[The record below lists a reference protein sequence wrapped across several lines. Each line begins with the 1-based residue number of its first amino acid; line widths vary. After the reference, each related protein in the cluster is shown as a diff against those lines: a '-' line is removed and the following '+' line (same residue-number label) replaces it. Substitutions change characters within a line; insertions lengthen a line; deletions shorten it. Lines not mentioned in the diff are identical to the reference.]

1 MPGINSILDIG
12 RQALFAHQSAIEVIG
27 NNIAN
32 ANTPGYRRQEVRLEE
47 AMAIDFYPGQLG
59 TGVKAK
65 EVFRHFDAFIEEQ
78 YNTRASLRELYDKLH
93 EALQNVEILFKEGED
108 GGINKALAKFFSDW
122 QELSQRP
129 EDTSTRTALLGDT
142 QNLLNAIH
150 LTSDDL
156 NKLQQQMDDFIE
168 QDVDRV
174 NEILKEIASING
186 KITVH
191 EEPGKNN
198 ANELR
203 DKRDAL
209 VRELA
214 EKLDINYIDNG
225 LGRVIITTKGGHTLV
240 DGTNYFKIKFE
251 SPKVLTS
258 LVPGSTFT
266 DSIYYEGSS
275 DYEYTV
281 KVVTAG
287 PANGTAQFKVSI
299 DGGKTFLKDEDGND
313 IVYTADSYANRI
325 TLPNGDITI
334 WFGDSSNSQNP
345 ATSNLSVGDTFTI
358 IPKKGLYWYENSSSF
373 MNITPQV
380 MPDGS
385 FNTRRVQGGSLGGYF
400 SFRDSYIGKY
410 KEKLDA
416 FAKSIVWEVNRIHS
430 QGAGLDKYTYANG
443 TYGVTNTSIALGNYA
458 SGLGFGNKLQE
469 GNLSLFVYDNSGNL
483 VANGPLDFDNAT
495 AGIQNFDPNNHSLE
509 DVRDAIN
516 NTFGTYISASI
527 VDNKL
532 VLQANTNYS
541 FVFGEDTSGLLSALG
556 INTYFQGNEAND
568 IALNDFIR
576 NNISYINA
584 GHVNGAGEVNYGD
597 NYIALQIAE
606 LAHKN
611 VGIYTT
617 IEGTTSQTLQEY
629 YNSLVGNVGADT
641 EMSEFNYNYNKTLA
655 DDLNSRQEEVS
666 GVNMDEEM
674 TNLIKFQNSY
684 AAAAKLINVANEM
697 VQTLISLR

>member
-129 EDTSTRTALLGDT
+129 EDTSTRAALLGDT

-225 LGRVIITTKGGHTLV
+225 LGRVIITTKAGHTLV
-240 DGTNYFKIKFE
+240 DGTSYFEIKFE

-287 PANGTAQFKVSI
+287 AANGTAQFKVSI

-400 SFRDSYIGKY
+400 SFRDSYVGKY

-416 FAKSIVWEVNRIHS
+416 FAKAIVWEVNRIHS

-458 SGLGFGNKLQE
+458 SGLSFGNKLQE

-556 INTYFQGNEAND
+556 INTYFQGNGAND

-611 VGIYTT
+611 VDIYTT